1 MSKHRFNRHTP
12 SAVDKINKVSLRND
26 TSNLASAKQRLSRL
40 NRLAGSLWLVPL
52 LSGLVV
58 FVVAEMSLRCFPH
71 TQSLMEAV
79 NYYVATDDFILGR
92 LADYPGA
99 NNLFVSWLLQFFAD
113 PAVGTFLESLL
124 LALIAVFASL
134 VVPSWFGAFDKE
146 GRGGVAKGLFMSLN
160 RSRRFPSFLFATV
173 IPLALLVG
181 FIHRIGLSIEA
192 IFVFASLCVIGFTR
206 AKCRWPWSWLV
217 VVLTGFLAF
226 WIVSFPV
233 LLLLMLL
240 IVLLQAL
247 TMSQKGLEK
256 RSKAVMIVETAL
268 PLLIVALTVLGVKL
282 SSDHLGFIP
291 FGERW
296 WHIDFADGRE
306 HIYLLMLGL
315 PVSAMLFL
323 PRLRNV
329 GAYLLSS
336 IFVVLV
342 VGCVCYS
349 EISGNE
355 QYRLSEDVYRR
366 TALAEESRW
375 AELLDDV
382 KQKGTIT
389 NNIDL
394 QFALL
399 AEARLGT
406 LPETLFS
413 YPINS
418 PELFCPR
425 FDGKP
430 FATDFCRIFY
440 RELGVC
446 DEAFHQAFEYGMK
459 ISPSSGMC
467 LSSLRHMV
475 EYSVMS
481 GDKAAARKYLALL
494 KETSC
499 HDDFVSLWNRK
510 INELQVTPCTADRS
524 NNFIKAFHFN
534 SEMAHLLDFDKDN
547 RAVLDYLLCGLLLTK
562 QLELFKTVLSDYAAV
577 YHDSPLPKAYA
588 EAAAMIE
595 RLRPGIWGGRISYDP
610 KYDTDFARFTIL
622 QKEGGD
628 TSAFVGTFWY
638 YYVNAEIPP
647 LRDWQQIGHDT
658 TS

>member
-1 MSKHRFNRHTP
+1 
-12 SAVDKINKVSLRND
+12 
-26 TSNLASAKQRLSRL
+26 
-40 NRLAGSLWLVPL
+40 
-52 LSGLVV
+52 
-58 FVVAEMSLRCFPH
+58 
-71 TQSLMEAV
+71 V

-92 LADYPGA
+92 LADYPGV

-113 PAVGTFLESLL
+113 PVVGTFFESLL
-124 LALIAVFASL
+124 LALTAVFASL
-134 VVPSWFGAFDKE
+134 VVPSWFGVLGKE
-146 GRGGVAKGLFMSLN
+146 DRGGVAKGLFLSLN
-160 RSRRFPSFLFATV
+160 RSRRLPSFLFAT
-173 IPLALLVG
+173 IAPLGLLLF
-181 FIHRIGLSIEA
+181 FIHRPGLSIEA
-192 IFVFASLCVIGFTR
+192 IFVFASLCAVGITR
-206 AKCRWPWSWLV
+206 AKCRCPWSWAV

-226 WIVSFPV
+226 WIVSFPA
-233 LLLLMLL
+233 LLLFMLL
-240 IVLLQAL
+240 IVLLQSL
-247 TMSQKGLEK
+247 TTSYKGLEK
-256 RSKAVMIVETAL
+256 KSKAKVIVETVL
-268 PLLIVALTVLGVKL
+268 PLLVVLLTVLGVKL

-306 HIYLLMLGL
+306 HIYFLVLGL
-315 PVSAMLFL
+315 PVVAGVFL
-323 PRLRNV
+323 PRLRKG

-336 IFVVLV
+336 FIAVLII
-342 VGCVCYS
+342 GSVCYS
-349 EISGNE
+349 DISGNE

-366 TALAEESRW
+366 TALAEKSRW

-440 RELGVC
+440 RELGVY
-446 DEAFHQAFEYGMK
+446 DEAFHQSFEYGMK
-459 ISPSSGMC
+459 ISPTSGMC

-481 GDKAAARKYLALL
+481 GDKVAARKYLALL

-499 HDDFVSLWNRK
+499 HNDFIASWTQK
-510 INELQVTPCTADRS
+510 MNELQVTPCSADRS

-547 RAVLDYLLCGLLLTK
+547 KAVLDYLLCGLLLTK
-562 QLELFKTVLSDYAAV
+562 QLELFKTVLSDYASV
-577 YHDSPLPKAYA
+577 YHGKSLPKAYA

-610 KYDTDFARFTIL
+610 KYDVDFARFTTL

-638 YYVNAEIPP
+638 YYVNAEIPA
-647 LRDWQQIGHDT
+647 LRDWQ
-658 TS
+658 